1 MLFLQQVM
9 DQVCG
14 DLDLGVGH
22 AKPHYWGKFLASLVI
37 RDWLA
42 A

>member
-1 MLFLQQVM
+1 LLLQQVA

-22 AKPHYWGKFLASLVI
+22 TKSQY
-37 RDWLA
+37 
-42 A
+42 